1 VNHCIVAT
9 PTPGETV
16 LGELAMRWPNTFK
29 SGDVV
34 PTSGVYKVLHST
46 PHMLIEHEMCLEGS
60 KFRSCKV
67 CPLGL
72 IYRLHEPG
80 VPTAFPILSEGNLA
94 A

>member
-1 VNHCIVAT
+1 
-9 PTPGETV
+9 
-16 LGELAMRWPNTFK
+16 MRWPNTFK

-46 PHMLIEHEMCLEGS
+46 PHMLIERELYVEGS
-60 KFRSCKV
+60 KFRRCKV

-72 IYRLHEPG
+72 IYRLQEPS
-80 VPTAFPILSEGNLA
+80 VPTPYALLSAGSLA

>member
-1 VNHCIVAT
+1 
-9 PTPGETV
+9 
-16 LGELAMRWPNTFK
+16 MRWPNTFR

-46 PHMLIEHEMCLEGS
+46 PHMLIERELYVEGS
-60 KFRSCKV
+60 KFRSCKA

-80 VPTAFPILSEGNLA
+80 VPNAFRLLSAGNLA